1 MTPTKRVVALFL
13 VGVSFASC
21 TAPAPQPSPP
31 PRPMA
36 QTVRPPPGAA
46 PATLPRTALPS
57 ASGAACFASSIM
69 SPQPFL
75 GVHDEVFRL
84 LDGSLWQVQF
94 EYEYLYDFFP
104 DVIVCPATER
114 LIIEGKSLKIRA
126 LSIGRRGAPS
136 TPLNGG
142 ASVIE
147 SRIEADFEGWDGD
160 TIFRLQNGQVWKQ
173 ASYSYRYHYAF
184 APRVTIIPVG
194 GGHEMMVDGVPQRVR
209 VVRLR

>member
-1 MTPTKRVVALFL
+1 M
-13 VGVSFASC
+13 
-21 TAPAPQPSPP
+21 PS
-31 PRPMA
+31 
-36 QTVRPPPGAA
+36 T
-46 PATLPRTALPS
+46 
-57 ASGAACFASSIM
+57 SGPACFASSIM

-136 TPLNGG
+136 MLLTGG
-142 ASVIE
+142 PSAIE
-147 SRIEADFEGWDGD
+147 SRIEGDFEGWDGD
-160 TIFRLQNGQVWKQ
+160 TIFRLQNGQIWKQ
-173 ASYSYRYHYAF
+173 ASYSYRYHHAF

-194 GGHEMMVDGVPQRVR
+194 GRHEMMVDGIAQRVR

>member
-1 MTPTKRVVALFL
+1 MIPTKRVAALL
-13 VGVSFASC
+13 LIGVSFASC
-21 TAPAPQPSPP
+21 TAPAPQPSAP
-31 PRPMA
+31 PRPMV
-36 QTVRPPPGAA
+36 QTVRPPAGAVSA
-46 PATLPRTALPS
+46 SLPRTALPN
-57 ASGAACFASSIM
+57 ASGPACFASSIM

-94 EYEYLYDFFP
+94 EYEYLYAFYP
-104 DVIVCPATER
+104 DVIVCSATER

-126 LSIGRRGAPS
+126 LSIGRRGAPY

-142 ASVIE
+142 LSVIE
-147 SRIEADFEGWDGD
+147 SRIEGDFEGWDGD
-160 TIFRLQNGQVWKQ
+160 TIFRLQNGQIWKQ

-194 GGHEMMVDGVPQRVR
+194 GGHEMMVDGVSQRVR